1 MQTIVIVGML
11 VYSLSY
17 LTTAFVFRHSLS
29 KESNSEPVRA
39 FDFSNR
45 RYKVNA
51 INIGVTVL
59 AMAMTYFSG
68 VS

>member
-1 MQTIVIVGML
+1 MQTILIVGML

-17 LTTAFVFRHSLS
+17 LTTAFLFRHSLS
-29 KESNSEPVRA
+29 KGSNSEPVRA

-45 RYKVNA
+45 RYQVNA
-51 INIGVTVL
+51 INIGVTL
-59 AMAMTYFSG
+59 LTMAITYFSG

>member
-17 LTTAFVFRHSLS
+17 LTTAFLFRHSLS

-39 FDFSNR
+39 FDLSQR
-45 RYKVNA
+45 RYQVTA
-51 INIGVTVL
+51 INIGITVL
-59 AMAMTYFSG
+59 AMAITYFSG

>member
-1 MQTIVIVGML
+1 MQTILIVGIL

-17 LTTAFVFRHSLS
+17 LTTAFLFRQSLS
-29 KESNSEPVRA
+29 KGSNSEPVRA

-59 AMAMTYFSG
+59 ATAITYFSG

>member
-29 KESNSEPVRA
+29 KESNSEPVRG
-39 FDFSNR
+39 FDFSDR
-45 RYKVNA
+45 RYQVNA
-51 INIGVTVL
+51 INIGATVF
-59 AMAMTYFSG
+59 AMAITYFSG

>member
-17 LTTAFVFRHSLS
+17 LTTAFLLRHSLS
-29 KESNSEPVRA
+29 KESNSEPVKA

-45 RYKVNA
+45 HYKVNA

-59 AMAMTYFSG
+59 AMVFTYFSG

>member
-11 VYSLSY
+11 VYALSY
-17 LTTAFVFRHSLS
+17 LTTAFLLRHSLP

-39 FDFSNR
+39 FDFSNG

-51 INIGVTVL
+51 ISTGVSVL
-59 AMAMTYFSG
+59 AMAITYFSG

>member
-1 MQTIVIVGML
+1 MQTILIVGML

-17 LTTAFVFRHSLS
+17 LTTAFLFRHSLS
-29 KESNSEPVRA
+29 KGSSSEPVRT

-45 RYKVNA
+45 RYQVNA

-59 AMAMTYFSG
+59 AMAITYFSG

>member
-17 LTTAFVFRHSLS
+17 LTTAFLFRHVLS
-29 KESNSEPVRA
+29 QESNFEPVRA
-39 FDFSNR
+39 FDFSNKR
-45 RYKVNA
+45 SQVNA

-59 AMAMTYFSG
+59 VMVITYFSG